1 MILSRAARLRA
12 KALSRRVTRMA
23 YLSPMPPAKTGI
35 ATYSRSVLAGLRRTG
50 FASRNDIDV
59 LWPMKRRYEAT
70 LPWYDIGIY
79 HLGNNVEFHR
89 DIYRQCIQT
98 PGLVVLHDVALD
110 DFVRG
115 MLAVGDPLGFAAH
128 REALRLKNLM
138 TSRDAISNEPLRVP
152 WCAHAVRRSRGVI
165 VHSEFGRR
173 YLEEFG
179 CKTPVFV
186 VPHPP
191 VQSEAALRRAEAAA
205 PRFRAEMPRDAVVVG
220 VFGDLNGSRGIEAVL
235 EAAGTIGAETP
246 VHVQLVGRR
255 IEGYD
260 VDSVVERSGRAGITT
275 LATDVEDPEFLA
287 RMMATDI
294 VVNLRYPYWGEV
306 SGSLANALQ
315 TGRATDVSATGTYL
329 DLPDDVVRRIE
340 GGPPRASEL
349 VRVVGALAADEAL
362 RNALGARAR
371 EHVRELARAD
381 ATARGYERAITETL
395 ALLKDPAR
403 QALARWAGALLD
415 IGVSE
420 EAMHEGF
427 GLSYM
432 QALSTFARSVR

>member
-1 MILSRAARLRA
+1 MRAN
-12 KALSRRVTRMA
+12 ALSRKVTRMA
-23 YLSPMPPAKTGI
+23 YLSPMPPARTGI
-35 ATYSRSVLAGLRRTG
+35 ATYSRSVLAGLHRTG
-50 FASRNDIDV
+50 FDKRNEIDV

-89 DIYRQCIQT
+89 DIYRHCIQT
-98 PGLVVLHDVALD
+98 PGLVVLHDIALD

-128 REALRLKNLM
+128 REAIQLKNRM
-138 TSRDAISNEPLRVP
+138 TSRDVISNEPLRIP
-152 WCAHAVRRSRGVI
+152 WCAHAARSSRGVI

-191 VQSEAALRRAEAAA
+191 VWTEAALRRAEAAA
-205 PRFRAEMPRDAVVVG
+205 PRYRAEMPGDAVVIG
-220 VFGDLNGSRGIEAVL
+220 VFGDLNASRGIEAIL
-235 EAAGTIGAETP
+235 EAAGKIEAP
-246 VHVQLVGRR
+246 VHLQLVGRR

-260 VDSVVERSGRAGITT
+260 IDAVVERSGRRAITT
-275 LATDVEDPEFLA
+275 LATDVEEAEFQA
-287 RMMATDI
+287 RMFAADI
-294 VVNLRYPYWGEV
+294 VVNLRYPHRGEV
-306 SGSLANALQ
+306 SGALTSALQ
-315 TGRATDVSATGTYL
+315 SGRATVVSATGTYL
-329 DLPDDVVRRIE
+329 DVPDDVVRRIE

-349 VRVVGALAADEAL
+349 VRVLGDLAANASEREAL
-362 RNALGARAR
+362 GSRAR
-371 EHVRELARAD
+371 EHMRDLARSE
-381 ATARGYERAITETL
+381 ATAHGYERAILETL
-395 ALLKDPAR
+395 GLLQDPAR

-415 IGVSE
+415 CGVSE

-427 GLSYM
+427 GLSYIR
-432 QALSTFARSVR
+432 ALSTFARSVG

>member
-1 MILSRAARLRA
+1 
-12 KALSRRVTRMA
+12 MA

-50 FASRNDIDV
+50 FASRVEIDV
-59 LWPMKRRYEAT
+59 LWPPKRKHEAT

-89 DIYRQCIQT
+89 DIYRHCIQT
-98 PGLVVLHDVALD
+98 PGLVVLHDLALD

-115 MLAVGDPLGFAAH
+115 MLAAGDPLGFSAH
-128 REALRLKNLM
+128 REALQLKGRM

-152 WCAHAVRRSRGVI
+152 WCAQAVRSSRGVI

-191 VQSEAALRRAEAAA
+191 VESEAALRRADAASGQYRERL
-205 PRFRAEMPRDAVVVG
+205 PPDAVVIG
-220 VFGDLNGSRGIEAVL
+220 VFGDLNAAKAIEAIL
-235 EAAGTIGAETP
+235 QAASAIETP
-246 VHVQLVGRR
+246 VHVVLVGRR

-260 VDSVVERSGRAGITT
+260 IDAVVERSGRSSITT
-275 LATDVEDPEFLA
+275 LATDVEDGEFLA
-287 RMMATDI
+287 RMFASDI
-294 VVNLRYPYWGEV
+294 VVDLRYPHRGEV
-306 SGSLANALQ
+306 SGSLARALQ
-315 TGRATDVSATGTYL
+315 AGRACVVSATGTYL

-349 VRVVGALAADEAL
+349 AEVLGALAADEAG
-362 RNALGARAR
+362 RRSLGERAR
-371 EHVRELARAD
+371 EHMRELARGD
-381 ATARGYERAITETL
+381 ATARGYEQAITETL
-395 ALLKDPAR
+395 SLLKDPAR

-420 EAMHEGF
+420 EAMNEGF

-432 QALSTFARSVR
+432 QALSGFARSAR

>member
-1 MILSRAARLRA
+1 
-12 KALSRRVTRMA
+12 MA

-50 FASRNDIDV
+50 FASRVEIDV
-59 LWPMKRRYEAT
+59 LWPPKRKHEAT

-89 DIYRQCIQT
+89 DIYRHCIQT
-98 PGLVVLHDVALD
+98 PGLVVLHDLALD

-115 MLAVGDPLGFAAH
+115 MLAAGDPLGFSAH
-128 REALRLKNLM
+128 REALQLKGRM

-152 WCAHAVRRSRGVI
+152 WCAQAVRSSRGVI

-191 VQSEAALRRAEAAA
+191 VESEAALRRAEAASGQYREGL
-205 PRFRAEMPRDAVVVG
+205 PPNAVVIG
-220 VFGDLNGSRGIEAVL
+220 VFGDLNAAKGIEAIL
-235 EAAGTIGAETP
+235 QAASAIETP
-246 VHVQLVGRR
+246 VHVVLVGRR

-260 VDSVVERSGRAGITT
+260 IDAVVERSGRSSITT
-275 LATDVEDPEFLA
+275 LATDVEDGEFLA
-287 RMMATDI
+287 RMFASDI
-294 VVNLRYPYWGEV
+294 VVDLRYPHRGEV
-306 SGSLANALQ
+306 SGSLARALQ
-315 TGRATDVSATGTYL
+315 AGRACVVSATGTYL

-349 VRVVGALAADEAL
+349 AEVLGALAADEAG
-362 RNALGARAR
+362 RRSLGERAR
-371 EHVRELARAD
+371 EHMRGLARGD
-381 ATARGYERAITETL
+381 ATARGYERAILETL
-395 ALLKDPAR
+395 GLLKDPAR

-415 IGVSE
+415 CGVSE

-432 QALSTFARSVR
+432 QALSGFARSAR

>member
-1 MILSRAARLRA
+1 
-12 KALSRRVTRMA
+12 MA

-50 FASRNDIDV
+50 FASRVEIDV
-59 LWPMKRRYEAT
+59 LWPPKRKHDAT

-89 DIYRQCIQT
+89 DIYRHCIQT
-98 PGLVVLHDVALD
+98 PGLVVLHDLALD

-115 MLAVGDPLGFAAH
+115 MLAVGDPLGFSAH
-128 REALRLKNLM
+128 REALRLKGHM
-138 TSRDAISNEPLRVP
+138 RSRDAISNEPLRVP
-152 WCAHAVRRSRGVI
+152 WCAQAVRSSRGVI

-191 VQSEAALRRAEAAA
+191 VESESALRRAQAASA
-205 PRFRAEMPRDAVVVG
+205 HYRDELPRDAVVIG
-220 VFGDLNGSRGIEAVL
+220 VFGDLNAAKGIEAIL
-235 EAAGTIGAETP
+235 EAAGTIETP
-246 VHVQLVGRR
+246 VHVVLVGRR

-260 VDSVVERSGRAGITT
+260 IDAVVERSGRKRITT
-275 LATDVEDPEFLA
+275 LATDVEDEEFLA
-287 RMMATDI
+287 RMMGVD
-294 VVNLRYPYWGEV
+294 VVVDLRYPHRGEV
-306 SGSLANALQ
+306 SGSLVRALQ
-315 TGRATDVSATGTYL
+315 AGRTCVVSATGTYL
-329 DLPDDVVRRIE
+329 DLPDDVVRRID

-349 VRVVGALAADEAL
+349 ADVLGELAANDAE
-362 RNALGARAR
+362 RRSLGGRAR
-371 EHVRELARAD
+371 EHMRSLARGD

-395 ALLKDPAR
+395 GLLKDPAR

-415 IGVSE
+415 CGVSE
-420 EAMHEGF
+420 GAMHEGF

-432 QALSTFARSVR
+432 QALGGFARSAR

>member
-1 MILSRAARLRA
+1 
-12 KALSRRVTRMA
+12 MA

-50 FASRNDIDV
+50 FASRVEIDV
-59 LWPMKRRYEAT
+59 LWPPKRKHEAT

-79 HLGNNVEFHR
+79 HLGNNVGFHR
-89 DIYRQCIQT
+89 DIYRHCIQT
-98 PGLVVLHDVALD
+98 PGLVVLHDLALD

-115 MLAVGDPLGFAAH
+115 MLAAGDPLGFSAH
-128 REALRLKNLM
+128 REALQLKGRM

-152 WCAHAVRRSRGVI
+152 WCAQAVRSSRGVI

-173 YLEEFG
+173 YLKEFG

-191 VQSEAALRRAEAAA
+191 VESEAALRRADAA
-205 PRFRAEMPRDAVVVG
+205 RAQYRARMPSEAVVIG
-220 VFGDLNGSRGIEAVL
+220 IFGDLNAAKGIEAIL
-235 EAAGTIGAETP
+235 EAAGKISAQTS

-260 VDSVVERSGRAGITT
+260 VDAVVERSGRRNITT
-275 LATDVEDPEFLA
+275 LATDVEDGEFLA
-287 RMMATDI
+287 RMFASDI
-294 VVNLRYPYWGEV
+294 VVDLRYPHRGEV
-306 SGSLANALQ
+306 SGSLARALQ
-315 TGRATDVSATGTYL
+315 AGRAAVVSATGTYL

-349 VRVVGALAADEAL
+349 AEVLGTLAADEAG
-362 RNALGARAR
+362 RRSLGERAR
-371 EHVRELARAD
+371 EHMRALARED
-381 ATARGYERAITETL
+381 ATARGYEQAITETL

-403 QALARWAGALLD
+403 RALARWAGALLD
-415 IGVSE
+415 CGVSE

-432 QALSTFARSVR
+432 QALSGFARSAR